1 MDDHAH
7 RARSGVSRRRAVP
20 RLGAAA
26 FVVAALVVTVG
37 VAPREAAAAPQTI
50 FQDGFE
56 SGNITA
62 GGWTSTGALTVD
74 SPAYAGA
81 YAARIDDSGSLQKT
95 VSTVG
100 FTGISLSYARYTYAY
115 ESYEEVTVEW
125 STNGTTWT
133 EIEQY
138 NTSGWGVK
146 QVALPS
152 SADGQSALRIRF
164 RSDAN
169 GAYERFR
176 VDEFVV
182 SGESGGTTT
191 TTTAPTTTTTSPP
204 SSSCLP
210 PVTSYTTQG
219 SFTFTTDTS
228 GATKMWIPQ
237 NLPSGCRVP
246 IIHFANGTGASCS
259 TYTSTLQHFASH
271 GFVGACYESTQT
283 GQGTQAITAIEAV
296 TARYPNIVST
306 SYGFTGHSQGG
317 GGAILGVYRAEQKW
331 GTARTYT
338 GFGVEPAHGYGDS
351 PSNWTT
357 LYGQINSS
365 ISMFNGSDDGLV
377 SASWVGDGY
386 NALKPSLEKAWYEA
400 VGASHT
406 SPVPNSYASEMGL
419 AWFRWQLLD
428 DSAACQYFKNMPS
441 SSRWNLQ
448 QAHNLSAC

>member
-1 MDDHAH
+1 MDDQSH
-7 RARSGVSRRRAVP
+7 RARTRVLRAHLARR
-20 RLGAAA
+20 LAAA
-26 FVVAALVVTVG
+26 AIMVAAPIVLL

-74 SPAYAGA
+74 SPAFAGS
-81 YAARIDDSGSLQKT
+81 YSARIDDTGSLQKI

-100 FTGISLSYARYTYAY
+100 FTAINVSYARYTNAY
-115 ESYEEVTVEW
+115 DSFEELTVEW

-133 EIEQY
+133 QIEQY
-138 NTSGWGVK
+138 DTEGWGLGLR
-146 QVALPS
+146 QFALPS
-152 SADGQSALRIRF
+152 AAAGQSALRIRF
-164 RSDAN
+164 RSDAD
-169 GAYERFR
+169 GSLERFR

-191 TTTAPTTTTTSPP
+191 TTAGPTTTTTAPP
-204 SSSCLP
+204 SSCLP
-210 PVTSYTTQG
+210 PVSNYTTRG
-219 SFTFTTDTS
+219 SFSFTTDTS
-228 GATKMWIPQ
+228 GSTKMWIPQ
-237 NLPSGCRVP
+237 GVPTGCRVP
-246 IIHFANGTGASCS
+246 IVHFANGTGASCS
-259 TYTSTLQHFASH
+259 TYAATLQHFASH

-296 TARYPNIVST
+296 TARYPNLVST

-317 GGAILGVYRAEQKW
+317 GGAILGVYRAEQRW
-331 GTARTYT
+331 GTARTYS

-351 PSNWTT
+351 PSNWAT
-357 LYGQINSS
+357 LYGQITSP
-365 ISMFNGSDDGLV
+365 ISMFNGSQDGLV

-386 NALKPSLEKAWYEA
+386 NALSPSLEKAWYEA

-406 SPVPNSYASEMGL
+406 SPIPNSYASEMGL
-419 AWFRWQLLD
+419 AWFRWQLLN
-428 DSAACQYFKNMPS
+428 DSAACQYFKNMPA
-441 SSRWNLQ
+441 SSRWNLP